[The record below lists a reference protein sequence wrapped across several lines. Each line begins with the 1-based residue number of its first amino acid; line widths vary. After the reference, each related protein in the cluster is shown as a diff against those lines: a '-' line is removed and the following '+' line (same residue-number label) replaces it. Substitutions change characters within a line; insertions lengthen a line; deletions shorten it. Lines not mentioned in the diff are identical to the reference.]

1 MVSRNGWASSVFRY
15 EILKTKYDYDFIFK
29 KDKLYFI
36 QFLKKSLTSK
46 FTNKIKNLTPK
57 CTI

>member
-1 MVSRNGWASSVFRY
+1 
-15 EILKTKYDYDFIFK
+15 LKTKYDYDFIFK